1 MNLRFQLIHR
11 VLTREFLFYSK
22 TKVNLHYAQ
31 KNNKA
36 KKRNKKK
43 KIGKRRF
50 KRPVTINIEKDG

>member
-36 KKRNKKK
+36 KKRK